1 MTTQSTFSSL
11 DRIVNQRGSG
21 GLFVLGIIAVVIG
34 IIIGSSLDNAAVSII
49 FSILGIISIIASFLF
64 IIKQYERSII
74 LRLGKYNRQVGPGM
88 RTRFP
93 FIEIVLV
100 VDIREKVREFKA
112 ERMLTKDNVP
122 VTIDAILRYKI
133 IEDKA
138 KDAILNVENFNE
150 MIKQVSQTTLRNN
163 IGSSVFQDILSKR
176 EEINQHVKSIISQ
189 EAGSWGIE
197 VTGVEVRQVIIPQE
211 LEAAMSMQAQAERE
225 KNARITYGESEVL
238 VAKKFQEASKVYA
251 DNPVAY
257 ALRQSNMLYE
267 SIKVQGNT
275 IVMIPSE
282 SLNSMGFGNLAMT
295 VAYLENTKKAAKGK
309 TKIVDPPHRKRQ
321 NESHLSRLWSW
332 NRDNTEIRFEAKYH
346 VSDKVIVKSF
356 FSFLLRNSILAFFP
370 QENSVRFLGLYTGY
384 VVPLIIIGNY
394 GWQ

>member
-1 MTTQSTFSSL
+1 
-11 DRIVNQRGSG
+11 
-21 GLFVLGIIAVVIG
+21 VLGIIALVIG
-34 IIIGSSLDNAAVSII
+34 IIIGSSLDNLAVSII
-49 FSILGIISIIASFLF
+49 FTILVIISIIASFLF

-133 IEDKA
+133 IEDRA

-225 KNARITYGESEVL
+225 KTARITYGESEVL

-309 TKIVDPPHRKRQ
+309 TQDSGASSS
-321 NESHLSRLWSW
+321 E
-332 NRDNTEIRFEAKYH
+332 TAE
-346 VSDKVIVKSF
+346 
-356 FSFLLRNSILAFFP
+356 
-370 QENSVRFLGLYTGY
+370 
-384 VVPLIIIGNY
+384 
-394 GWQ
+394 

>member
-1 MTTQSTFSSL
+1 M
-11 DRIVNQRGSG
+11 
-21 GLFVLGIIAVVIG
+21 LGIIAVVIG
-34 IIIGSSLDNAAVSII
+34 IIIGSSLENMAVSII
-49 FSILGIISIIASFLF
+49 FTILGIISIIASFLF

-133 IEDKA
+133 IEDRA

-309 TKIVDPPHRKRQ
+309 TE
-321 NESHLSRLWSW
+321 ESGSSSPET
-332 NRDNTEIRFEAKYH
+332 TE
-346 VSDKVIVKSF
+346 
-356 FSFLLRNSILAFFP
+356 
-370 QENSVRFLGLYTGY
+370 
-384 VVPLIIIGNY
+384 
-394 GWQ
+394 

>member
-1 MTTQSTFSSL
+1 MLGILAVTISL
-11 DRIVNQRGSG
+11 LI
-21 GLFVLGIIAVVIG
+21 GLFSNSTALAVA
-34 IIIGSSLDNAAVSII
+34 L
-49 FSILGIISIIASFLF
+49 SILGLLAIVASFLF

-74 LRLGKYNRQVGPGM
+74 LRLGKYNRQAGPGM
-88 RTRFP
+88 RTRIP
-93 FIEIVLV
+93 FVESVLV

-133 IEDKA
+133 IEDRA

-176 EEINQHVKSIISQ
+176 EEINHHVKSIISQ
-189 EAGSWGIE
+189 EAGNWGIE

-225 KNARITYGESEVL
+225 KSARVTYGESEVL
-238 VAKKFQEASKVYA
+238 VAKKFEEASKVYG

-295 VAYLENTKKAAKGK
+295 VAYLESTKKAAKGK
-309 TKIVDPPHRKRQ
+309 IQ
-321 NESHLSRLWSW
+321 
-332 NRDNTEIRFEAKYH
+332 
-346 VSDKVIVKSF
+346 DKAS
-356 FSFLLRNSILAFFP
+356 SSS
-370 QENSVRFLGLYTGY
+370 ET
-384 VVPLIIIGNY
+384 IG
-394 GWQ
+394 

>member
-1 MTTQSTFSSL
+1 M
-11 DRIVNQRGSG
+11 
-21 GLFVLGIIAVVIG
+21 LGIIAVVIG
-34 IIIGSSLDNAAVSII
+34 IIIGSSLDNLAVSII
-49 FSILGIISIIASFLF
+49 LAILGIISIIASFLF

-133 IEDKA
+133 IEDRA

-309 TKIVDPPHRKRQ
+309 TQ
-321 NESHLSRLWSW
+321 ESGSSSSE
-332 NRDNTEIRFEAKYH
+332 TAE
-346 VSDKVIVKSF
+346 
-356 FSFLLRNSILAFFP
+356 
-370 QENSVRFLGLYTGY
+370 
-384 VVPLIIIGNY
+384 
-394 GWQ
+394 

>member
-1 MTTQSTFSSL
+1 
-11 DRIVNQRGSG
+11 
-21 GLFVLGIIAVVIG
+21 
-34 IIIGSSLDNAAVSII
+34 
-49 FSILGIISIIASFLF
+49 
-64 IIKQYERSII
+64 
-74 LRLGKYNRQVGPGM
+74 M

-133 IEDKA
+133 IEDRA

-211 LEAAMSMQAQAERE
+211 LEAAMSMQAQADVKRM
-225 KNARITYGESEVL
+225 
-238 VAKKFQEASKVYA
+238 QE
-251 DNPVAY
+251 
-257 ALRQSNMLYE
+257 
-267 SIKVQGNT
+267 
-275 IVMIPSE
+275 
-282 SLNSMGFGNLAMT
+282 
-295 VAYLENTKKAAKGK
+295 
-309 TKIVDPPHRKRQ
+309 
-321 NESHLSRLWSW
+321 
-332 NRDNTEIRFEAKYH
+332 
-346 VSDKVIVKSF
+346 
-356 FSFLLRNSILAFFP
+356 
-370 QENSVRFLGLYTGY
+370 
-384 VVPLIIIGNY
+384 
-394 GWQ
+394 

>member
-1 MTTQSTFSSL
+1 M
-11 DRIVNQRGSG
+11 
-21 GLFVLGIIAVVIG
+21 LGIIAVVIG
-34 IIIGSSLDNAAVSII
+34 IIIGSSLENMAVSII
-49 FSILGIISIIASFLF
+49 FRILGIISIIASFLF

-133 IEDKA
+133 IEDRA

-238 VAKKFQEASKVYA
+238 EAKKFQEASKVYA

-295 VAYLENTKKAAKGK
+295 VVYLENTKKAAKGK
-309 TKIVDPPHRKRQ
+309 TQDR
-321 NESHLSRLWSW
+321 
-332 NRDNTEIRFEAKYH
+332 
-346 VSDKVIVKSF
+346 VSS
-356 FSFLLRNSILAFFP
+356 SL
-370 QENSVRFLGLYTGY
+370 ETGE
-384 VVPLIIIGNY
+384 
-394 GWQ
+394 

>member
-1 MTTQSTFSSL
+1 M
-11 DRIVNQRGSG
+11 
-21 GLFVLGIIAVVIG
+21 LGIIAVVIG
-34 IIIGSSLDNAAVSII
+34 IIIGSSLENMAVSII
-49 FSILGIISIIASFLF
+49 FTILGIISIIASFLF

-133 IEDKA
+133 IEDRTN
-138 KDAILNVENFNE
+138 DTILNVENFNE
-150 MIKQVSQTTLRNN
+150 MIKQVSQITLRNN

-282 SLNSMGFGNLAMT
+282 SLNSMGFGNLTMT
-295 VAYLENTKKAAKGK
+295 VAYLENTKKAAK
-309 TKIVDPPHRKRQ
+309 
-321 NESHLSRLWSW
+321 
-332 NRDNTEIRFEAKYH
+332 
-346 VSDKVIVKSF
+346 
-356 FSFLLRNSILAFFP
+356 
-370 QENSVRFLGLYTGY
+370 
-384 VVPLIIIGNY
+384 
-394 GWQ
+394 